1 VGAGKRESCEEAANL
16 VGAVK
21 HLIPKQSQID
31 AGDVNDQ
38 LASMFE
44 DAPQVEVA
52 QQQDYFVLEEN
63 WAAINLFL
71 RLQTQWQY
79 ISGMAGAVRTGLNY
93 QAAEVVMRRVFKN
106 EDHDTLFDKL
116 QTIERAA
123 LSLLNG
129 E

>member
-1 VGAGKRESCEEAANL
+1 
-16 VGAVK
+16 
-21 HLIPKQSQID
+21 
-31 AGDVNDQ
+31 
-38 LASMFE
+38 MFE